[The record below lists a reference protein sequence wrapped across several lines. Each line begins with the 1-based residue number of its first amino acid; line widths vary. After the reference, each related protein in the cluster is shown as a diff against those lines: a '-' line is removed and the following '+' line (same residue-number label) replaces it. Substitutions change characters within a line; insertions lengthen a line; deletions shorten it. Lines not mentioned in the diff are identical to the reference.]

1 MRLLALPALSD
12 NYIWALAGDDGGA
25 LIVDPGEPGPVLA
38 AAAEGLRP
46 AAILLTH
53 HHNDHIGGTAA
64 LLQRWPQIPVY
75 SPQDERIAEATER
88 LGEGAAFAAGGH
100 ALRVMEVPGHTLSH
114 IAYVLDDGP
123 DGAPLAFTGDT
134 LFSLGCGR
142 LFEGT
147 PAQML
152 ASLSRLAALP
162 GPTRICCGHEYTV
175 SNAAFARVVDPD
187 NPALQRRIEQA
198 QAMRNAGQ
206 PTLPVTLA
214 EERASNPFLRSR
226 APAVIAAVAARLGR
240 APAGEVE
247 TFAELRSWKD
257 GFRA

>member
-12 NYIWALAGDDGGA
+12 NYIWALSGDGGA

-64 LLQRWPQIPVY
+64 LLQRWPQMPVY
-75 SPQDERIAEATER
+75 SPHDERIAEATER
-88 LGEGAAFAAGGH
+88 LGEGARFDAAGH
-100 ALRVMEVPGHTLSH
+100 ALRVMEVPGHTRSH
-114 IAYVLDDGP
+114 IAYVLDAGP
-123 DGAPLAFTGDT
+123 DGDPVAFTGDT

-162 GPTRICCGHEYTV
+162 DPTRICCGHEYTL
-175 SNAAFARVVDPD
+175 SNAAFARVVEPD
-187 NPALQRRIEQA
+187 NPALQRRYEQA
-198 QAMRNAGQ
+198 QAMRDAGQ
-206 PTLPVTLA
+206 PTLPSRLA
-214 EERASNPFLRSR
+214 DERAANPFLRSR
-226 APAVIAAVAARLGR
+226 EPAVIAAIGARLGR
-240 APAGEVE
+240 APVDEVE
-247 TFAELRSWKD
+247 TFAELRLWKD